1 MDCLLGYSEQ
11 NTCNF
16 MLGIT
21 YFEIIVPVSVVM
33 EESLEDRLLAIEK
46 VLGIDEYSSAKKAD
60 FDVASL
66 QEKMTDLGLERVMK
80 IPLSKLKK
88 LKSITSRPQAQPLSE
103 QLATIEFCENLIR
116 QRAELLKEFE
126 ERLQVVLN
134 AEKIGSVAQQE
145 AQLDGIQS
153 DIQKGLDE
161 WKQYTLDLENFK
173 TEYFSVIAALQER
186 LEELEKAVA
195 AVERESEA

>member
-1 MDCLLGYSEQ
+1 
-11 NTCNF
+11 
-16 MLGIT
+16 
-21 YFEIIVPVSVVM
+21 M
-33 EESLEDRLLAIEK
+33 EESLEDRIAAIEK
-46 VLGIDEYSSAKKAD
+46 ILGIDDYSDVKRAD
-60 FDVASL
+60 LDVASL
-66 QEKMTDLGLERVMK
+66 QEKMTSLGLDRVMK
-80 IPLSKLKK
+80 IPLTKLKK
-88 LKSITSRPQAQPLSE
+88 LKSITNKPQTQSLTERLS
-103 QLATIEFCENLIR
+103 TIEFCEGLIR

-134 AEKIGSVAQQE
+134 AEKIGSVAQHE

-186 LEELEKAVA
+186 LDELEKMV
-195 AVERESEA
+195 SHS

>member
-1 MDCLLGYSEQ
+1 
-11 NTCNF
+11 
-16 MLGIT
+16 
-21 YFEIIVPVSVVM
+21 M
-33 EESLEDRLLAIEK
+33 EDSLEERIAAVEK
-46 VLGIDEYSSAKKAD
+46 VLGIDDYSDVKKAD

-66 QEKMTDLGLERVMK
+66 QEKMTCLGLDRVMK

-88 LKSITSRPQAQPLSE
+88 LKTITNKPHTQSLTER
-103 QLATIEFCENLIR
+103 LATIEFCENLIR

-134 AEKIGSVAQQE
+134 AEKIGLVPQQE

-186 LEELEKAVA
+186 LGELERMVTAL
-195 AVERESEA
+195 ENETEA